1 MLNGIDPILI
11 FNLSKNVGFVKT
23 AIEQKIPVAS
33 AIIDKVNLPAI
44 PVYLGQGITGIQIDT
59 EDKSLEI
66 ETSMETSANSGEE
79 SFINQ
84 RGLNNTVK
92 VTMIAEK
99 DSVGLT
105 LLSAIADFVFP
116 LVTAK
121 EVTITYLH
129 GPITV
134 FDGLLHSFNINQNAS
149 NTLYTISMELI
160 RVGIAKASPITQI
173 PATPNTILKA
183 GAAVVPGVP
192 V

>member
-11 FNLSKNVGFVKT
+11 FNLSKNVAFVKS
-23 AIEQKIPVAS
+23 AIEKKIPVAS
-33 AIIDKVNLPAI
+33 AILDKINLPAI

-66 ETSMETSANSGEE
+66 ETSMETSANSGEA

-105 LLSAIADFVFP
+105 LLSALADFVFP

-134 FDGLLHSFNINQNAS
+134 FGGLLHSFNINQNAS

-160 RVGIAKASPITQI
+160 RVGIAQPSPIPQI

-183 GAAVVPGVP
+183 GTAVLPGV
-192 V
+192 